1 MWGQGVLKNVRVV
14 IRLTPNT
21 LSEAGKRVPLAWGG
35 LALALP

>member
-21 LSEAGKRVPLAWGG
+21 LSEAGKRVSLAWGG